1 MKYIIMCG
9 GTYTRFEKPKQLTE
23 INGESLVARTIR
35 LLREN
40 GVEDIAISSNNEV
53 FEQFGVPVLHHDNPY
68 VFRSGDKE
76 VEGYWMDCFYPT
88 DEPVCYVFGDV
99 YFSPEAI
106 RKIVST
112 PTDSVMLFGS
122 KQPFASDYPKHYRE
136 PFAYKVQDQK
146 RFRAAIQ
153 RTKELHK
160 QHAFSRH
167 PIAWELWK
175 VIRGTPLS
183 KGPKGYKVINDYTC
197 DIDAPEDRNDYS
209 NNTI

>member
-9 GTYTRFEKPKQLTE
+9 GNYTRFDKPKHLTE
-23 INGESLVARTIR
+23 INGEPLVARTIR

-40 GVEDIAISSNNEV
+40 GIEDIAISSSDER
-53 FEQFGVPVLHHDNPY
+53 FEAFGVPVLHHDNPF
-68 VFRSGDKE
+68 VVRGDQDSDGWW
-76 VEGYWMDCFYPT
+76 VDCFYPT

-106 RKIVST
+106 RTIVRTST
-112 PTDSVMLFGS
+112 SDIMLFGS
-122 KQPFASDYPKHYRE
+122 KKPFAQDYPKQYRE

-146 RFRAAIQ
+146 RFRAAINK
-153 RTKELHK
+153 TKKMHK
-160 QHAFSRH
+160 QGMFSRH

-175 VIRGTPLS
+175 VIRGTPLI

-197 DIDAPEDRNDYS
+197 DIDSPEDIR
-209 NNTI
+209 